1 MIHLT
6 FPSSETAWPHL
17 VNTFW
22 WFVSSEQ
29 RVLQRW
35 AVLPF
40 KISEPLCS
48 HKHKLAKVCLWRH
61 FPLNHS
67 DCSNPCRP
75 QLATTTTFPCGLSRM
90 WFKSLR
96 CDCDFPHNIEEF
108 PRRDKQGKYPQTLQ
122 LLHHW
127 FRFSKPIGK
136 RCRFCHATEEGAH
149 MHNQPVVTVREPFSP
164 LFPTLQKVRSTSSVS
179 SAMLKAEK
187 TWAWQTPQTLCWEEP

>member
-35 AVLPF
+35 AVLRF
-40 KISEPLCS
+40 KISEALCS
-48 HKHKLAKVCLWRH
+48 HKHKLAKVCPWRH

-75 QLATTTTFPCGLSRM
+75 QLATTTTFPCGLFRM

-108 PRRDKQGKYPQTLQ
+108 PRRDKQGKYIRK
-122 LLHHW
+122 H
-127 FRFSKPIGK
+127 FSYCIIGSDSRSPSAK
-136 RCRFCHATEEGAH
+136 GADFAMRLKKGH
-149 MHNQPVVTVREPFSP
+149 TCIINQ
-164 LFPTLQKVRSTSSVS
+164 
-179 SAMLKAEK
+179 
-187 TWAWQTPQTLCWEEP
+187 